1 MIFMIPALAF
11 LRTRQLRPGS
21 SSTSL
26 HLTRRLIDPL
36 IAEHLSICLSPRRT
50 ELNLAQF
57 DSIELNSVGKK
68 EREIYIYIYLPAPWR
83 FPGLNSAKISG

>member
-1 MIFMIPALAF
+1 MIPALAF

-50 ELNLAQF
+50 ELNPAQF

-68 EREIYIYIYLPAPWR
+68 EREKINKPLPAPWR
-83 FPGLNSAKISG
+83 FPGLNSSKISG